1 MQPLWYRN
9 AVIYAM
15 DPSMF
20 RDSDGDGWGDIRGI
34 TRRLDHLRGL
44 GATCLWLLPF
54 YPSPF
59 KDGGYD
65 LTDHLSVDPR
75 LGTVSDLVGLLEE
88 AEEKGIRV
96 IFDLVVQH
104 TSDQHPW
111 FREARSNPDSRYRD
125 YYIWSDEPVEVEGLE
140 PCFPT
145 VEDSIWTWD
154 EEAGQYY
161 RHVFYA
167 HEPDLNIAN
176 PEVREEIKRIMAFW
190 LRLGASGFRVDAV
203 PYMVHAAEEIEEYE
217 AGADLL
223 RELREF
229 VALRHPEAVLMGE
242 VDVPLEEYDDY
253 FLDGDGL
260 TMLLNFWMNNHVFL
274 ALARGEAEPVHRA
287 LEEMPQPP
295 RHSQYANWLR
305 NHDEL
310 DLERLSEEE
319 REEVMALFAPDE
331 DMRAYG
337 RGIRRRI
344 APMLG
349 GDRRRIAAAHA
360 LLLSL
365 PGTPVLQYGDEIG
378 MGDDLSRR
386 ERMSVRIPMQWS
398 ADEHGGFSSAPK
410 DRLVAEPVR
419 EGPFG
424 YEEVNVYDQHR
435 SLDGGLLA
443 SVGDLVR
450 TRLGLTEIGFGR
462 HAVLDTGCPSV
473 VALRHDDERDGTVVT
488 LVNLADEDV
497 EVRLAGDGLDD
508 LVDILTGGDHSSD
521 DDEPSLFKL
530 TGYGYRWLRPRTHV
544 FK

>member
-15 DPSMF
+15 DPAMF

-34 TRRLDHLRGL
+34 TKRLDHLRGL
-44 GATCLWLLPF
+44 GATCVWLLPF

-75 LGTVSDLVGLLEE
+75 LGTLPDVVELLEE
-88 AEEKGIRV
+88 AEEAGIRV
-96 IFDLVVQH
+96 LFDLVVQH
-104 TSDQHPW
+104 TSDRHPW
-111 FREARSNPDSRYRD
+111 FQKARSDPDSPYRD
-125 YYIWSDEPVEVEGLE
+125 YYIWSDEPRDDGLK
-140 PCFPT
+140 PVFPT

-167 HEPDLNIAN
+167 HEPDLNLAN
-176 PEVREEIKRIMAFW
+176 PEVRAEIRRVMAFW
-190 LRLGASGFRVDAV
+190 LRLGVSGFRVDAV
-203 PYMVHAAEEIEEYE
+203 PYMVHGAADAAEFQ
-217 AGADLL
+217 AGTDLL
-223 RELREF
+223 REMREF
-229 VALRHPEAVLMGE
+229 TALRHPEAVLVGE

-253 FLDGDGL
+253 FLDGEGL
-260 TMLLNFWMNNHVFL
+260 TMLLNFWLNNHVFL

-287 LEEMPQPP
+287 LGELPQPP
-295 RHSQYANWLR
+295 RRSQFANWLR

-310 DLERLSEEE
+310 DLERLSESE
-319 REEVMALFAPDE
+319 RDEVMSLFAPDE
-331 DMRAYG
+331 DMRAYD

-349 GDRRRIAAAHA
+349 GDPRRLAAAHA

-386 ERMSVRIPMQWS
+386 ERLSVRIPMQWTS
-398 ADEHGGFSSAPK
+398 EENGGFSSAPK
-410 DRLVAEPVR
+410 DELVAEPVKD
-419 EGPFG
+419 GPFG

-435 SLDGGLLA
+435 SPDGLL
-443 SVGDLVR
+443 SRVGDLVR
-450 TRLGLTEIGFGR
+450 TRLGLTEIGFGTHR
-462 HAVLDTGCPSV
+462 VLDTGAPSV
-473 VALRHDDERDGTVVT
+473 VALRHSDEEDGDVVT
-488 LVNLADEDV
+488 LVNLSGDDV
-497 EVRLAGDGLDD
+497 EVRIPDDDAAD
-508 LVDILTGGDHSSD
+508 LVDVLTDGEYPPDED
-521 DDEPSLFKL
+521 DPPVFRLA
-530 TGYGYRWLRPRTHV
+530 GHGYRWLRPRAHV